1 MGALMIHETDIAR
14 ILHEQQLTILAQ
26 KSLIAKLKGILNR
39 ALIDFGDEPFVTKL
53 LNRENNDK

>member
-1 MGALMIHETDIAR
+1 MIHETDIAR

-26 KSLIAKLKGILNR
+26 KSPIAKLKGILNR